1 MYSRQSDRSIRIPH
15 NYGGNIFRESAQT
28 PTPVEDRTRRRPN
41 TFGQAA
47 NGYSATDSLGAENGE
62 KTVYE
67 AAETEKDGDT
77 EAPQITEEVNAGAPI
92 LSPFGVLGTE
102 EILLIALAL
111 IIFQGGK
118 EPEPALMLL
127 ALLFIN

>member
-15 NYGGNIFRESAQT
+15 NYGGNFFRESAQT

-47 NGYSATDSLGAENGE
+47 NGNSATDGLGANNGE
-62 KTVYE
+62 KSVYE
-67 AAETEKDGDT
+67 TAESEKDGSA
-77 EAPQITEEVNAGAPI
+77 EAAVSTEEVHAGEPI

-111 IIFQGGK
+111 IIFQSGK
-118 EPEPALMLL
+118 EPELALILL